1 MNNVGKPAL
10 YGLTQPTIGKF
21 FPRNHLNTAATSAI
35 AKVNPKMILK

>member
-21 FPRNHLNTAATSAI
+21 FPRNCLIKTEIDKIPKEQLNE
-35 AKVNPKMILK
+35 LY